1 MVLFLIANKKL
12 RNVFRVKL
20 QIATVFL
27 MLSHVNKKNNHKMA
41 LQPNHVNPNNAF
53 KKLLCYKMIAVST
66 FLKPCFTDKLDY
78 IVGPRPINL

>member
-27 MLSHVNKKNNHKMA
+27 MLSHVNQKK
-41 LQPNHVNPNNAF
+41 QPQNG
-53 KKLLCYKMIAVST
+53 
-66 FLKPCFTDKLDY
+66 FTT
-78 IVGPRPINL
+78 